1 MSAPPTT
8 PSGNTS
14 SVIRLF
20 IECHNLIDKDT
31 FSKSDPFC
39 NIRIKNATQPAFQDI
54 GRTEVR
60 MMSKTNPKS
69 QTPNPKPN
77 PTKRTQLPSPSLGS
91 NEQLEP

>member
-60 MMSKTNPKS
+60 MMSKTNPKP
-69 QTPNPKPN
+69 QTPNPN
-77 PTKRTQLPSPSLGS
+77 PQTQPHKAYPTALALHRFK
-91 NEQLEP
+91 

>member
-39 NIRIKNATQPAFQDI
+39 ALRLKNSTQPAFHDI
-54 GRTEVR
+54 GRTEVNVVV
-60 MMSKTNPKS
+60 KTEIES
-69 QTPNPKPN
+69 LQT
-77 PTKRTQLPSPSLGS
+77 
-91 NEQLEP
+91 